1 MSIEKDTVLHIAKLA
16 RLDLTDVEVE
26 RFQHELSSIM
36 HYIGTLS
43 EVNTAGVPET
53 AQVTGMTNRVRLD
66 VVETCDP
73 QVRERLLVAL
83 PDKQDGQ
90 AKVKNVFE

>member
-16 RLDLTDVEVE
+16 RLDLTNLEVE
-26 RFQHELSSIM
+26 RFQHELSGIM
-36 HYIGTLS
+36 QYIGTLS

-73 QVRERLLVAL
+73 VVRERLLAAL